1 MKNAASYR
9 ITAFTCFYFAFVC
22 LFSYFRTWNWLPAI
36 TVALIFI
43 FSMIGAHV
51 KPLPLRVLVSLVP
64 FAPAVYATLVPGD
77 FIMAVILAVPALFN
91 VIMLTAGR
99 DIPPLYRLRHEFYV
113 LAGICFL
120 LSVMLLVTWLN
131 PLLHRWPAFVYIGGC
146 MLFGILELRA
156 ARAGQTGSVRWQAG
170 NAGFFLLPVTVSAV
184 IGVGLMIAFEYLV
197 NWLAQFF
204 YDEGVE
210 AVHSSPSPIYVDT
223 AIRVDPPVV
232 GASTAVPVP
241 LETSAPSRDAN
252 MRTYILDWRWIAI
265 GVILIAACVLLIY
278 FLTRKKKSD
287 LTKQEEL
294 DLSLEREIAN
304 AFSIRRND
312 MPEDDFNRAK
322 VRELYRRYM
331 QYLRSRGITIIPSE
345 TTHDISDSALS
356 VTDDD
361 TALRTVYRLS
371 RYDRDAAITDE
382 DVKFAEE
389 CYLRLVSYQ
398 KEDTTKTT

>member
-1 MKNAASYR
+1 M
-9 ITAFTCFYFAFVC
+9 
-22 LFSYFRTWNWLPAI
+22 
-36 TVALIFI
+36 
-43 FSMIGAHV
+43 
-51 KPLPLRVLVSLVP
+51 
-64 FAPAVYATLVPGD
+64 
-77 FIMAVILAVPALFN
+77 
-91 VIMLTAGR
+91 
-99 DIPPLYRLRHEFYV
+99 
-113 LAGICFL
+113 
-120 LSVMLLVTWLN
+120 
-131 PLLHRWPAFVYIGGC
+131 
-146 MLFGILELRA
+146 
-156 ARAGQTGSVRWQAG
+156 
-170 NAGFFLLPVTVSAV
+170 
-184 IGVGLMIAFEYLV
+184 
-197 NWLAQFF
+197 
-204 YDEGVE
+204 
-210 AVHSSPSPIYVDT
+210 
-223 AIRVDPPVV
+223 
-232 GASTAVPVP
+232 PVP
-241 LETSAPSRDAN
+241 LETNAPNRDAN
-252 MRTYILDWRWIAI
+252 IRAYILDWRWIAI